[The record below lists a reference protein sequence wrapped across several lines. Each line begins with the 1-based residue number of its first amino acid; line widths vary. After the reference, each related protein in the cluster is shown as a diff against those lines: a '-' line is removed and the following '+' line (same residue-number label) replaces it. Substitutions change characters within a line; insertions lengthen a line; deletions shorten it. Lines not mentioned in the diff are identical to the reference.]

1 MPEAAAAAGDATL
14 APWAQLVLKDH
25 VSLGG
30 LTRPQLVQA
39 LALAWAAL
47 PAGGTHDER
56 GINVQLK
63 AVLQGA
69 AVWMGTDHVELRRWL
84 VDMGWLQ
91 RDGYGREYRVTPFA
105 GLAPELAAAA
115 APLQGTDVG
124 AWVAQRRGARQAERA
139 ARRRAWEARQP
150 PQGPA

>member
-69 AVWMGTDHVELRRWL
+69 AVWMGTDHVEL
-84 VDMGWLQ
+84 
-91 RDGYGREYRVTPFA
+91 
-105 GLAPELAAAA
+105 AAAA